1 VTVTLM
7 TPSAVTGSQVGSD
20 TDDMSIFAGDVS
32 IFATPGDALPT
43 NDDKLADELVEIRA
57 EFRAQTESIIAQI

>member
-1 VTVTLM
+1 MTLM

-20 TDDMSIFAGDVS
+20 VGDVS

-43 NDDKLADELVEIRA
+43 NADKLADELVEIRA
-57 EFRAQTESIIAQI
+57 EFRSQTESIISQI